1 MTKRPSLR
9 SLEAFHAVVTL
20 GSVSAAAGQLFVT
33 EPAISHLLRSLEKAT
48 GLALFGKKGRRLDLT
63 PDGRLFFDETAS
75 AMSVLARLDMVAE
88 AIRSAK
94 HGHIRLVA
102 IPVVADYLLPE
113 ILYNFSKAHPEIDV
127 TVNVAEGHRALDILE
142 RGNAD
147 LAVAI
152 IDNTRGHQSHAQLD
166 SHAMVI
172 GPLSRFK
179 TSASDV
185 SIATLHTEPFV
196 ALTPGS
202 PFRYALD
209 QHLAR
214 QGIVFTHTLEVETQS
229 AIVKLV
235 SMGFGISVVD
245 AIAATAETHQISA
258 SNFHPPLRWTY
269 HLLSPA
275 NVNLSTAAQVFS
287 DFVAGSWSK
296 LQS

>member
-1 MTKRPSLR
+1 MNKKPSLR

-20 GSVSAAAGQLFVT
+20 GSVSAAAGQMFVT
-33 EPAISHLLRSLEKAT
+33 EPAISHLLRGLEKAT
-48 GLALFGKKGRRLDLT
+48 GLILFGKKGRRLDLT
-63 PDGRLFFDETAS
+63 PDGHLFFEETAS
-75 AMSVLARLDMVAE
+75 AMSVLTRLDTVAA

-113 ILYNFSKAHPEIDV
+113 ILYQFSKIHPEIDI

-152 IDNTRGHQSHAQLD
+152 NDKTRNYQSHAQLD

-172 GPLSRFK
+172 GPPSRF
-179 TSASDV
+179 TDASDDV
-185 SIATLHTEPFV
+185 SIETLYAEPFV
-196 ALTPGS
+196 ALTPGC

-209 QHLAR
+209 QHFAR
-214 QGIVFTHTLEVETQS
+214 LGLVFTHKLEVETQS

-235 SMGFGISVVD
+235 SKGFGISVVD
-245 AIAATAETHQISA
+245 AIAATAETQQVSA
-258 SNFHPPLRWTY
+258 SNLYPPLRWTY

-275 NVNLSTAAQVFS
+275 KVNLSTAAQVFS
-287 DFVAGSWSK
+287 DFVAVSWAK
-296 LQS
+296 LQK